1 MYLRCTFGRPI
12 RVRHTPPM
20 QEGVANARARCECM
34 WYANEAIATNGGSQ
48 LFYFILS
55 QILQNNFSKQETISF
70 TFHKSSSISRCQE
83 SKQPNTKFMRIYFD
97 DVLLLV
103 TVYTTTSKT
112 NL

>member
-20 QEGVANARARCECM
+20 QEGVANARARCECI
-34 WYANEAIATNGGSQ
+34 WCANEAIATNGGSQ
-48 LFYFILS
+48 LILS
-55 QILQNNFSKQETISF
+55 QILQNNFSKLETISF
-70 TFHKSSSISRCQE
+70 TFHKSSSISRRE
-83 SKQPNTKFMRIYFD
+83 KSKQPNTKFMRIYFD
-97 DVLLLV
+97 DVLPLV